1 MKRIIGLLMLVAL
14 FITSFGYVFAANK
27 SEAISEYAAELVSIG
42 MEEDMANTKAASDV
56 KALVDSMKGGQ
67 SSVDYGFNTLEERVE
82 NLLKNDLRR
91 DQAVNAL
98 ESAEKKKNTFLGLN
112 AENEIFV
119 QESIG
124 GAPPRV
130 MAGDNFSL
138 AREDAEDSQ
147 SRINRILIAP
157 TRPGS
162 VPTGDIVSDFIPQ
175 IIRQLFRF
183 TWVAVLF
190 AFTAS
195 GIMLIVAHGNDER
208 LTKAKSIL
216 YFTLI
221 GFAFVTLAFAI
232 TKAVTDI
239 DFFRFI

>member
-1 MKRIIGLLMLVAL
+1 MKRVIGFLTLIAL
-14 FITSFGYVFAANK
+14 FMTSFGYALAVSK

-42 MEEDMANTKAASDV
+42 MDEGNANTKATNDV
-56 KALVDSMKGGQ
+56 NALVDSMRGGQ

-98 ESAEKKKNTFLGLN
+98 ESAEAKKDAFLGIN
-112 AENEIFV
+112 AEDEIFV

-130 MAGDNFSL
+130 MAGDSFRL

-157 TRPGS
+157 TRPGA

-183 TWVAVLF
+183 AWVAVLF